1 MNYYDYI
8 LVGSG
13 IAGLYTALLAKEQG
27 SVLIITKSGIE
38 ECNTRHAQGGIAAP
52 IGTNDSPELHIKDTL
67 AAGKGL
73 CDEEAVRI
81 LATEAPDRIADL
93 VKFGVPFD
101 TLEGKIALTMEAA
114 HSVPRILHAGGDATG
129 EHIEVTLSKRVR
141 ASHIRV
147 MENYLA
153 IEILLEK
160 GRVKGVKTQ
169 NCRTGAFEEFECR
182 WLILATGGAG
192 QLYKFNT
199 NSEIATG
206 DGIALA
212 FKAGAEIA
220 DMEFFQFHPT
230 ALHMSGVPTFLIS
243 EAVRGEGGI
252 LRNINGSRFMADYTP
267 DKELAPRDVVARSI
281 VYEME
286 KTGAESVFIDVTHL
300 PRNLVT
306 TRFPHI
312 YQFCIDYGLD
322 ITREMV
328 PVAPAAHYM
337 MGGVEVNYW
346 GETNIPGLFA
356 AGETACTGVHGANRL
371 ASNSMLEVLVFS
383 KRILDRTRDGN
394 NLVAPDTRK
403 TSDEHHVLS
412 DRKSRKKMPEINMSN
427 LKNLMWDKVGIIRN
441 KESLTEAAN
450 VLAIWQ
456 KGLPLTER
464 VSYELSNMIL
474 TGHLI
479 TEAALIREESRGAHF
494 RTDFPDTSPDW
505 QHHLIFTRR

>member
-1 MNYYDYI
+1 VSYYDYV

-153 IEILLEK
+153 IEILQEK
-160 GRVKGVKTQ
+160 GRVKGVKAQ
-169 NCRTGAFEEFECR
+169 NCRTGAFEEFECK

-212 FKAGAEIA
+212 FKAGAEVA

-230 ALHMSGVPTFLIS
+230 ALHLSGVPTFLIS

-252 LRNINGSRFMADYTP
+252 LRNIHGYRFMPDYAP
-267 DKELAPRDVVARSI
+267 EKELAPRDVVARSI

-286 KTGAESVFIDVTHL
+286 KTGAENVFIDVTHL

-306 TRFPHI
+306 TRFPNI
-312 YQFCIDYGLD
+312 YQFCLEYGLD
-322 ITREMV
+322 ITKEMV

-337 MGGVEVNYW
+337 MGGVKVNTW

-383 KRILDRTRDGN
+383 KRIMDRTKNGN
-394 NLVAPDTRK
+394 NPVKPEKQNT
-403 TSDEHHVLS
+403 TDEHRYVS
-412 DRKSRKKMPEINMSN
+412 VRKSRKKMPEINMSN
-427 LKNLMWDKVGIIRN
+427 LKNLMWDKVGIIRS
-441 KESLTEAAN
+441 KESLTEAVNILSA
-450 VLAIWQ
+450 WQ

-479 TEAALIREESRGAHF
+479 TEAALVREESRGAHF
-494 RTDFPDTSPDW
+494 RTDFPDTSTAW
-505 QHHLIFTRR
+505 QHHLIFTKQ